1 MQMKVLKQILKE
13 IQTIKGTHLRSLI
26 VIVRCLFMDDKRI
39 IDLYNQGY
47 SMKYIS
53 NAYYRFKCKNNKP
66 IRLGND
72 LYYPVQLFSKS
83 DCFLYVSSTI
93 YRYIINKDSVY

>member
-1 MQMKVLKQILKE
+1 
-13 IQTIKGTHLRSLI
+13 
-26 VIVRCLFMDDKRI
+26 MDDKRI

-47 SMKYIS
+47 SIKYIS
-53 NAYYRFKCKNNKP
+53 KAYYRSKCKNNKP
-66 IRLGND
+66 IRINDD

-93 YRYIINKDSVY
+93 YSYIINKNRVY